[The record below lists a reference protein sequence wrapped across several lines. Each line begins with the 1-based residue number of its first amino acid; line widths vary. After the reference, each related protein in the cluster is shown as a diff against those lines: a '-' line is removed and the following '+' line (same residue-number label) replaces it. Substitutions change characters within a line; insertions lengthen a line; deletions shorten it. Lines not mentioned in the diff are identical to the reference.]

1 MNFKHLED
9 YGIIGNMETCAII
22 GKDGSIDWLC
32 LPSLGSPSVFAALLD
47 VERGGHFWI
56 RPQTKYHSLQS
67 YMGDTNILQTAFTTP
82 LGDVVISDF
91 MPVKGVQ
98 GVPSVDA
105 VFRKVECLKGMVKM
119 AVNFRARFNYA
130 GAIPEIEPAESG
142 LTARWQDEFLFF
154 QSPAPLFL
162 HDGEA
167 NGSVMM
173 KAGDSLWFA
182 LQYNHINP
190 LKNKDY
196 EKLLT
201 GVKNYWHD
209 WSGTSNRETC
219 LIEEPWHYLAVR
231 SGLVLKLLSNSDTG
245 AIAAAATTSLPEK
258 IGGTRN
264 WDYRYSWIRDVSFI
278 DQALFHLGHSD
289 EARSFRNWVIRIAEV
304 AGEPSNIKTLYPL
317 HGGSGLEERVLDH
330 LSGYE
335 NSRPVRVGN
344 AASQQRQL
352 DMYGEMLNAVYD
364 TGMHGEEVSEE
375 RWDVFRKI
383 VDYVC
388 TAWQREDSG
397 IWEMRGK
404 PRHFVYAKL
413 MCWVAIDRGIK
424 IATEKHFDAP
434 LEEWRKTREEI
445 KKEILEKGFSK
456 KLDSFVQSFGSEN
469 VDATGL
475 LIAPMGLLPHN
486 DPMVMGTIDAVMKRL
501 MTKNGLVYRYE
512 GSDGLPEEEGCFLL
526 CSFWLIK
533 ALVLSERI
541 EEAEKIF
548 SSVLGYVSP
557 LGLLSEEVEPETGK
571 LIGNFPQA
579 FSHVGLIN
587 SALYLGIAK
596 GRKHEGPKLLGVV
609 KDNIPPP
616 PE

>member
-56 RPQTKYHSLQS
+56 RPQTKYHSVQS

-91 MPVKGVQ
+91 MPVKGMQ
-98 GVPSVDA
+98 GIPSISA
-105 VFRKVECLKGMVKM
+105 IFRKVECLKGMVKM

-142 LTARWQDEFLFF
+142 LIARCQDEFLFF

-167 NGSVMM
+167 NGSVTM
-173 KAGDSLWFA
+173 KTGDSLWFA

-209 WSGTSNRETC
+209 WSGTSDRETC
-219 LIEEPWHYLAVR
+219 VIEEPWYYLAVR
-231 SGLVLKLLSNSDTG
+231 SALVLKLLSNSDTG

-264 WDYRYSWIRDVSFI
+264 WDYRYSWVRDASFT
-278 DQALFHLGHSD
+278 DQAFFHLGHED
-289 EARSFRNWVIRIAEV
+289 EARSFRNWVVRIAEE

-317 HGGSGLEERVLDH
+317 RGGGGLEEQVLDH

-335 NSRPVRVGN
+335 NSKPVRIGN

-352 DMYGEMLNAVYD
+352 DIYGEMLNAVYD
-364 TGMHGEEVSEE
+364 TSRHGEEVSEE

-388 TAWQREDSG
+388 TAWRREDSG

-404 PRHFVYAKL
+404 PRHFVYSKL
-413 MCWVAIDRGIK
+413 MCWVAIDRGIR
-424 IATEKHFDAP
+424 IGVEKHFDAP
-434 LEEWRKTREEI
+434 LEDWRKTREEI

-486 DPMVMGTIDAVMKRL
+486 DPKVIGTIDAVMKRL

-512 GSDGLPEEEGCFLL
+512 ESDGLPEEEGCFLL

-548 SSVLGYVSP
+548 SSILGCVSP
-557 LGLLSEEVEPETGK
+557 LGLLSEEVEAETGR